1 MTSNLRLLHKYTDI
15 FPLDK
20 IYHLW
25 DKILV
30 GPSSL
35 PLFVGIAILQQFRQE
50 LLRSEFNEAIGIFS
64 ESFPEMDIEKCI
76 ETALAMCKVT
86 PPSTCWL
93 SYDQESRRRKK
104 HLSSG
109 RVNSTSGESHHSSAS
124 SAVPS
129 QPVEQ
134 MSKGSRASM
143 DQEPRRSKELELE
156 KRLSGGLAQ
165 SQGGAGAGAAGL
177 VQHWW
182 DEPLTIEAMNAELA
196 PRIHRSDF
204 VRLRLQAMVIDIRPE
219 QEFRNGHYPLSMQ
232 INPGQLDLLVHILQ
246 KLKRN
251 YLVVIANRGDSG
263 PEVRYRELQLMFKF
277 SPSFVT
283 LIAK

>member
-1 MTSNLRLLHKYTDI
+1 MLLWLLDI

-76 ETALAMCKVT
+76 ETALAMCRVT

-93 SYDQESRRRKK
+93 SYDQESREMRRQ
-104 HLSSG
+104 LSSG
-109 RVNSTSGESHHSSAS
+109 GEGGAGATAGAANGETIPSGQNGFNVDGETPTSTNATGNKTSDQQESS
-124 SAVPS
+124 
-129 QPVEQ
+129 
-134 MSKGSRASM
+134 
-143 DQEPRRSKELELE
+143 RRSRDLELE
-156 KRLSGGLAQ
+156 KRLSGGLGLG
-165 SQGGAGAGAAGL
+165 QGPHGGL
-177 VQHWW
+177 NWW
-182 DEPLTIEAMNAELA
+182 EEPLSIETMNAELA

-204 VRLRLQAMVIDIRPE
+204 VRLRQQALVIDIRPE
-219 QEFRNGHYPLSMQ
+219 SE
-232 INPGQLDLLVHILQ
+232 
-246 KLKRN
+246 
-251 YLVVIANRGDSG
+251 
-263 PEVRYRELQLMFKF
+263 
-277 SPSFVT
+277 
-283 LIAK
+283 

>member
-1 MTSNLRLLHKYTDI
+1 MSLLLLDI

-76 ETALAMCKVT
+76 ETALAMCRVT

-93 SYDQESRRRKK
+93 SYDQESREMRRQ
-104 HLSSG
+104 LSAG
-109 RVNSTSGESHHSSAS
+109 GESGTGTGAGVANGETAPCGQNGSISNGENTTSANIINNKSSLDQQQPQQES
-124 SAVPS
+124 S
-129 QPVEQ
+129 
-134 MSKGSRASM
+134 
-143 DQEPRRSKELELE
+143 RRSRDLELE
-156 KRLSGGLAQ
+156 KRLSGGL
-165 SQGGAGAGAAGL
+165 SLGQGPTGGL
-177 VQHWW
+177 NWW
-182 DEPLTIEAMNAELA
+182 EEPLSIETMNAELA

-204 VRLRLQAMVIDIRPE
+204 VRLRQQALVIDIRPE
-219 QEFRNGHYPLSMQ
+219 HE
-232 INPGQLDLLVHILQ
+232 
-246 KLKRN
+246 
-251 YLVVIANRGDSG
+251 
-263 PEVRYRELQLMFKF
+263 
-277 SPSFVT
+277 
-283 LIAK
+283 